1 MHCVLPA
8 VLDSLQSLSVAASQ
22 SLLQVME
29 PGVRMETEADRV
41 VAASA
46 QEIGAVVRP
55 ERVIEIFKSTVESKI
70 EALEDEIVKG
80 EEAEFAEYLSNNFPF
95 IAGCKE
101 ISAFQIMV
109 KPYTENRNLETS
121 INFIQSLIK

>member
-1 MHCVLPA
+1 MHGALSA

-22 SLLQVME
+22 SLLRVME
-29 PGVRMETEADRV
+29 AGVRSEAEADRV
-41 VAASA
+41 VAACTLK
-46 QEIGAVVRP
+46 IGAVVRP
-55 ERVIEIFKSTVESKI
+55 RVKEMFKSEVESNI

-80 EEAEFAEYLSNNFPF
+80 EEAEFAEYLSNNFHF

-109 KPYTENRNLETS
+109 KSYTGNRNLESS
-121 INFIQSLIK
+121 I

>member
-1 MHCVLPA
+1 MHGALPA
-8 VLDSLQSLSVAASQ
+8 MLDSLQILSVATSQ

-29 PGVRMETEADRV
+29 AGVRSEAEADRV
-41 VAASA
+41 VAACT
-46 QEIGAVVRP
+46 QKIGAVVRP
-55 ERVIEIFKSTVESKI
+55 RVKEMFKSDVESKI
-70 EALEDEIVKG
+70 KALEDEIVKG

-109 KPYTENRNLETS
+109 KPYTENRNLKTS
-121 INFIQSLIK
+121 INFIPRLIK

>member
-1 MHCVLPA
+1 MHGALPA
-8 VLDSLQSLSVAASQ
+8 MLDSLQILNVATSQ
-22 SLLQVME
+22 SLLRVME

-55 ERVIEIFKSTVESKI
+55 ERVIEMFKSEVKSKI

-80 EEAEFAEYLSNNFPF
+80 EEAEFAEYLSNNFHY
-95 IAGCKE
+95 IADC
-101 ISAFQIMV
+101 
-109 KPYTENRNLETS
+109 RL
-121 INFIQSLIK
+121 

>member
-1 MHCVLPA
+1 M
-8 VLDSLQSLSVAASQ
+8 
-22 SLLQVME
+22 
-29 PGVRMETEADRV
+29 RMETEADRV

-55 ERVIEIFKSTVESKI
+55 ERVIEMFKSEVKSNP
-70 EALEDEIVKG
+70 LEDEIVKG
-80 EEAEFAEYLSNNFPF
+80 EEAEFAEYLSNNFHF

-121 INFIQSLIK
+121 INFIPRLIK